1 MAIETEIEVLKLKTR
16 NGYQKQEESRQDPS
30 LETSEA
36 KHSPVQSLDFR
47 FLVFITLRTNFCYF
61 KPTNL

>member
-16 NGYQKQEESRQDPS
+16 NGHQKPEESRQDPF

-36 KHSPVQSLDFR
+36 A
-47 FLVFITLRTNFCYF
+47 
-61 KPTNL
+61 